1 MTARIEP
8 MSRGA
13 AGPVSALHRACF
25 PADPWDLGAI
35 EQIMEIPGFF
45 GEIGW
50 VRDDPIGFAIALALG
65 EEAEILSLGVTPA
78 RRRAGMGSALLD
90 SICSDARRRG
100 AERVILEVAVDNK
113 AARALYATR
122 GFTVVGRRRNYY
134 QQSGCFV
141 DALILQAQLVA
152 PCSAT

>member
-1 MTARIEP
+1 
-8 MSRGA
+8 
-13 AGPVSALHRACF
+13 
-25 PADPWDLGAI
+25 
-35 EQIMEIPGFF
+35 MEIPGFF

-78 RRRAGMGSALLD
+78 GRRTGMGSALLD

-113 AARALYATR
+113 AALALYATR

-134 QQSGCFV
+134 QQAGGFA
-141 DALILQAQLVA
+141 DALILHVQLVA
-152 PCSAT
+152 PFSAT